1 MKGIFIKAP
10 VFDGNEEKTR
20 TAMIL
25 SYLLSGAFL
34 MLIIPVFIGLPF
46 IYVDKG
52 WTAVI
57 LLIVFIMLIITR
69 SLLFKG
75 YVKQASL
82 FFITVAWIVFMSLV
96 IVGHGMKDINFVFII
111 ALAVVTGLLLGNNAA
126 VIFAA
131 LSSLAGLIVAVCEVY
146 GYLPFYYFL
155 TPPLARYLEL
165 VIALILV
172 TTTLYFALK
181 SRDEALAMSHRQLE
195 DRNRAEQKLKKSEEK
210 YRLVVENAWEAIL
223 VVQDGMIKYVNQKTL
238 NLIGYD
244 GELSPRP
251 FIDFIYPED
260 REQLS
265 GYYMSMMKGEEVPE
279 AFVVRLTDSGNRIIW
294 VEIHAVLINWEERE
308 AILAFMS
315 DITERKLADDALLAG
330 ERKYHFITDQMVDMV
345 WTLDMEL
352 KTTYVS
358 PSVEKVLGFTPEER
372 MVQRFEEIVPP
383 ASLARVQELYLDALL
398 QDQQGTADPDRVLSI
413 EVENYHK
420 NGSIVPVEVNVRGI
434 RDNEGKLIGFHGL
447 SRDITERKKAEAERS
462 SLQERLQ
469 RAEKME
475 ALGTMAGGVA
485 HDLNNV
491 LGVLVG
497 YAGLLLYEIPEGDR
511 LRKHVMN
518 IKLSGEKGA
527 AIVQDLLTLARRGV
541 KVSRVVNLNGIIDDY
556 LQSPEF
562 QKMSSLHDDIKVRTY
577 LDPDLLNV
585 KGSPVHLSKV
595 IMNLIQNAAEAM
607 PQGGMIS
614 VSTENHY
621 LDRPVKGYD
630 EIREGDYVVLTLSDT
645 GQGIPAKDL
654 GRIFEPFY
662 TKKIMGRS
670 GTGLGLSV
678 VWGTVKDHHGYINV
692 VSGENEGTTF
702 TLYFPVTR
710 LPESGDAVQNAI
722 AEYRGAGE
730 TILVVDDVPEQREL
744 ATDIFNRLGYKAD
757 AVAGGEEAVNYL
769 KERTVDLL
777 ILDMI
782 MEPGIDGLETYRRI
796 VGIRPGQK
804 ALIVS
809 GFSETERVRE
819 AQRLGAGAYIRK
831 PYVPEKIALA
841 VREELDKP

>member
-1 MKGIFIKAP
+1 
-10 VFDGNEEKTR
+10 
-20 TAMIL
+20 
-25 SYLLSGAFL
+25 

-46 IYVDKG
+46 IYVDKA
-52 WTAVI
+52 WTAFI
-57 LLIVFIMLIITR
+57 LLMIFIMLVITR
-69 SLLFKG
+69 SILFRG

-82 FFITVAWIVFMSLV
+82 FFIIIAWIVFMLLV

-111 ALAVVTGLLLGNNAA
+111 ALAVVAGLLLGNNTA

-131 LSSLAGLIVAVCEVY
+131 LSALAGLIVAICEMY
-146 GYLPFYYFL
+146 GYLPFYYFP
-155 TPPLARYLEL
+155 TPSLARWLEL
-165 VIALILV
+165 AIALVLV
-172 TTTLYFALK
+172 TVTLYFALR
-181 SRDEALAMSHRQLE
+181 SRDEALAMSHKQLE

-260 REQLS
+260 REQLN
-265 GYYMSMMKGEEVPE
+265 GYYMSMMKGEYVPE
-279 AFVVRLTDSGNRIIW
+279 AFVLRLTDSGNRIIW
-294 VEIHAVLINWEERE
+294 VEIHAVLINWEDRS

-315 DITERKLADDALLAG
+315 DITERKLADDAMHAS
-330 ERKYHFITDQMVDMV
+330 ERKYHFITDQMVDIV
-345 WTLDMEL
+345 WTMDQEF

-358 PSVEKVLGFTPEER
+358 PSVEKVLGFTPAER
-372 MVQRFEEIVPP
+372 MEQRFEDMVTP
-383 ASLARVQELYLDALL
+383 ASLAGIQEVYMQALMEEQL
-398 QDQQGTADPDRVLSI
+398 GNADPDKVLNM

-434 RDNEGKLIGFHGL
+434 RNNEGKLIGFHGL
-447 SRDITERKKAEAERS
+447 SRDITERKKAEAERAR
-462 SLQERLQ
+462 LQERLQ

-541 KVSRVVNLNGIIDDY
+541 TISQVVSLNGIIQDY

-562 QKMSSLHDDIKVRTY
+562 QKMLSLHDEVKVRTY

-585 KGSPVHLSKV
+585 KGSPVHLSKM
-595 IMNLIQNAAEAM
+595 IMNLVQNAAEAM
-607 PQGGMIS
+607 PQGGVVS
-614 VSTENHY
+614 VTTENHY
-621 LDRPVKGYD
+621 LDRPVRGYD
-630 EIREGDYVVLTLSDT
+630 EIKEGDYVVLTLSDT
-645 GQGIPAKDL
+645 GQGISAKDL

-692 VSGENEGTTF
+692 VSEENEGTTF

-710 LPESGDAVQNAI
+710 QPAAVDAVRDAI
-722 AEYRGAGE
+722 DEYRGKGE
-730 TILVVDDVPEQREL
+730 TILIVDDVPEQREL

-757 AVAGGEEAVNYL
+757 AVASGEEAVNYV
-769 KERTVDLL
+769 KEKTVDLL

-796 VGIRPGQK
+796 VGMHPGQK

-819 AQRLGAGAYIRK
+819 AQKLGAGAYIRK
-831 PYVPEKIALA
+831 PYIPEKIAQA
-841 VREELDKP
+841 VRQELDKA